1 MATTF
6 NGQLSA
12 NIIYNATYNAY
23 ELVTTIAD
31 QLLGLSK
38 SVAEQFREDCSPY
51 ITDKVYT
58 DFDILK
64 SHVFDPDDTN
74 VLKPG
79 QKVVP
84 KQEFIRIDSSRQ
96 IDLYTPTEFLT
107 KTAWMSEGSWA
118 QFNSTVQKNLRATK
132 EAYDYL
138 MGMVAIGTM
147 EATAGKQQLEI
158 TIPKAAAGATAV
170 EKEAVNRLAGQ
181 TIGMQ
186 LEILKS
192 KLKDL
197 TSDYND
203 YGFRKSFRPE
213 DFVYVYNIE
222 QVVKVNKMDLPGI
235 YHKDGV
241 ADLKGDMV
249 EARYFGIPGK
259 VTGTAITSDGSTQF
273 AMEEQDVTDKDNNVY
288 HVYPGDVIPAN
299 VSLASTT
306 AILVPF
312 YTKDPTILGKFI
324 HKQAIKYLT
333 GYETE
338 SEFWNAKN
346 LSTNRY
352 LTWYFARPQRLS
364 SYPIVTIRLKEEA

>member
-1 MATTF
+1 MA
-6 NGQLSA
+6 NV
-12 NIIYNATYNAY
+12 IYNATYNAY
-23 ELVTTIAD
+23 ELVATLAD
-31 QLLGLSK
+31 QLKGLKS
-38 SVAEQFREDCSPY
+38 SVAEQFREDAGQY
-51 ITDKVYT
+51 NADKVYT

-74 VLKPG
+74 VLAPG
-79 QKVVP
+79 QKVKP
-84 KQEFIRIDSSRQ
+84 KQEYIRIDSSRQ

-107 KTAWMSEGSWA
+107 KIAWMSEGAWS
-118 QFNSTVQKNLRATK
+118 QFNSVVQKNLRATK
-132 EAYDYL
+132 KAYDYL
-138 MGMVAIGTM
+138 MGMVAVGTM

-158 TIPKAAAGATAV
+158 AVPVAASGASAV

-197 TSDYND
+197 TADYND
-203 YGFRKSFRPE
+203 YGFRKSFDPA
-213 DFVYVYNIE
+213 DFVYVYNVE

-241 ADLKGDMV
+241 ADLTGDLV
-249 EARYFGIPGK
+249 DARFFGK
-259 VTGTAITSDGSTQF
+259 VGTAGKAITSDGVTYF
-273 AMEEQDVTDKDNNVY
+273 AMEEQDVTDTSGTVS
-288 HVYPGDVIPAN
+288 HVYPGDVIPKN
-299 VSLASTT
+299 VSIATT
-306 AILVPF
+306 TEVVVPY
-312 YTKDPTILGKFI
+312 YTKDSTILGKFI
-324 HKQAIKYLT
+324 HKNAIKYLT

-364 SYPIVTIRLKEEA
+364 SYPIITIRLKESN

>member
-1 MATTF
+1 MAQTF

-23 ELVTTIAD
+23 ELVSTLAD
-31 QLLGLSK
+31 QLLGLSD
-38 SVAEQFREDCSPY
+38 SVAEQFREDAGAY
-51 ITDKVYT
+51 NTDKVYT

-74 VLKPG
+74 VLAPG
-79 QKVVP
+79 QKVSP
-84 KQEFIRIDSSRQ
+84 KQEFIRIDSTRQ

-107 KTAWMSEGSWA
+107 KTAWMSEGSWT

-132 EAYDYL
+132 KAYDYL

-147 EATAGKQQLEI
+147 EASKGKQQLEI
-158 TIPKAAAGATAV
+158 TIPKAADDATAV

-186 LEILKS
+186 LEILKT

-203 YGFRKSFRPE
+203 YGFRKSFRLE
-213 DFVYVYNIE
+213 DFVYVYSIDN
-222 QVVKVNKMDLPGI
+222 VVRINKMDLPGLF
-235 YHKDGV
+235 HKDGV
-241 ADLKGDMV
+241 VDLKGDMV
-249 EARYFGIPGK
+249 DSRYFGKLGI
-259 VTGTAITSDGSTQF
+259 VTGSAITSDGASQF
-273 AMEEQDVTDKDNNVY
+273 AVEEQDVEDTSKKVH

-299 VSLASTT
+299 VSLAT
-306 AILVPF
+306 ASAIVVPF

-324 HKQAIKYLT
+324 HKNAIKYLT

-364 SYPIVTIRLKEEA
+364 SYPIVTIRLKEQA

>member
-1 MATTF
+1 MATQF
-6 NGQLSA
+6 NGQLMA
-12 NIIYNATYNAY
+12 NVIYNATYNAY
-23 ELVTTIAD
+23 ELVATLAD
-31 QLLGLSK
+31 QLKGLKS
-38 SVAEQFREDCSPY
+38 SVAEQFREDAGQY
-51 ITDKVYT
+51 NADKVYT

-74 VLKPG
+74 VLAPG
-79 QKVVP
+79 QKVKP
-84 KQEFIRIDSSRQ
+84 KQEYIRIDSSRQ

-107 KTAWMSEGSWA
+107 KIAWMSEGAWS
-118 QFNSTVQKNLRATK
+118 QFNSVVQKNLRATK
-132 EAYDYL
+132 KAYDYL
-138 MGMVAIGTM
+138 MGMVAVGTM

-158 TIPKAAAGATAV
+158 AVPVAASGASAV

-197 TSDYND
+197 TADYND
-203 YGFRKSFRPE
+203 YGFRKSFDPA
-213 DFVYVYNIE
+213 DFVYVYNVE

-241 ADLKGDMV
+241 ADLTGDLV
-249 EARYFGIPGK
+249 DARFFGK
-259 VTGTAITSDGSTQF
+259 VGTAGKAITSDGVTYF
-273 AMEEQDVTDKDNNVY
+273 AMEEQDVTDTSGTVS
-288 HVYPGDVIPAN
+288 HVYPGDVIPKN
-299 VSLASTT
+299 VSIATT
-306 AILVPF
+306 TEVVVPY
-312 YTKDPTILGKFI
+312 YTKDSTILGKFI
-324 HKQAIKYLT
+324 HKNAIKYLT

-364 SYPIVTIRLKEEA
+364 SYPIITIRLKESN